1 MGETMIYE
9 KAMFSCGGR
18 VISSFAMTYPVEQ
31 RSLYDRIVER
41 IEHTSSPGAEGCS
54 EHARF

>member
-1 MGETMIYE
+1 MVYE
-9 KAMFSCGGR
+9 KAMFSCGGGL
-18 VISSFAMTYPVEQ
+18 ISSFAMTYPVEQ

-41 IEHTSSPGAEGCS
+41 IEHTFRPGAEGCS